1 MGLED
6 LMKPLIYGLRIF
18 GSVAVLTLAACA
30 SGNWDDEQRNQILQE
45 YVARGYPA
53 DFRAIARRLRSK
65 ADNGSARAQSDL
77 GFLHANGWGVPK
89 DDAEAARWYLKAGIA
104 GDGRGKYNLAVMYL
118 MGKGVPQDYGQ
129 AQRWML
135 EAAFMGHG
143 PASAIR
149 SCLMTGKSG
158 VKLGPAPR
166 IFEDRPTDTPQLKRD
181 AGLFYWQRSCDP
193 ADTAKA
199 IGLLRQSAA
208 AGLPKA
214 EYMLGIAYRQGR
226 GVGKNL
232 AQSATWFR
240 RAGAQDHNAARLAFC
255 RLHRAGHAPGPG
267 NELRAREWCG

>member
-1 MGLED
+1 MRFHHAFRPFAL
-6 LMKPLIYGLRIF
+6 LVVM
-18 GSVAVLTLAACA
+18 ALAACTT
-30 SGNWDDEQRNQILQE
+30 
-45 YVARGYPA
+45 
-53 DFRAIARRLRSK
+53 
-65 ADNGSARAQSDL
+65 DNGS
-77 GFLHANGWGVPK
+77 GTPV
-89 DDAEAARWYLKAGIA
+89 DAP
-104 GDGRGKYNLAVMYL
+104 GKYNLAVMYL
-118 MGKGVPQDYGQ
+118 MGKGVPQDYDQ

-135 EAAFMGHG
+135 EAAVMGHV

-166 IFEDRPTDTPQLKRD
+166 TFEDRPTDTPQLKRD

-214 EYMLGIAYRQGR
+214 EYMLGIAYGQGR

-240 RAGAQDHNAARLAFC
+240 RAGTQNHNAARLAFC